1 MVLAANTPDSLDGVD
16 TNELRQFSQ
25 TFWVN
30 SCVTTLLDEITSL
43 DWDVTPLDDQPYA
56 GKKDAIEK
64 AKKFLSYPNK
74 NRESWT
80 TIQRAV
86 LKDILELDAGII
98 VKVYTRDSYDWEN
111 IEPKSGA
118 PMLKPRGERQL
129 TELYARDGA
138 SFLMEAD
145 KFGYVAGYWQ
155 YSYQIP
161 AHPIWFDRDEICYI
175 KRNQRSM
182 SVYGYAPTQAILDL
196 VKSLYYSTIYNKKFF
211 EETAIPDGVLSVLN
225 MDEQGKKEL
234 LAQWSDSFK
243 GQPHKFAVVNQDI
256 KWLPLTALQ
265 RELEFLETQTWYYK
279 LVIGMYGLTPAE
291 LGITDDV
298 NKSTSTTQAEL
309 SRRKGI
315 RPLLKLM
322 EKYIN
327 EEIMPDIAEGLQFQY
342 IYDDPVEMN
351 KKLANWE
358 MMLNMHV
365 KTPNEIREEMG
376 LEPIEGGDEMYDR
389 FGLGTQPSNKFGTQG
404 KEEGEG
410 KGDEEGEKLKKNL
423 KIEKKYKVDNE
434 SKYAHER
441 FDLSKADLLSD
452 SGSDRSAYEMPD
464 GKILKIVKTARGLA
478 QNLGEGLNWKLLPKM
493 YEKGKDYVIV
503 EKVNRDDKRT
513 NEMLRGLQGY
523 RGDDW
528 AKKTPGILR
537 EFKRL
542 SKEYPGCEFEEV
554 VNHDLIF
561 GDFKKAKN
569 WGWKEERPYLLD
581 AGTIMPEILDKNF
594 VNQFKELWF
603 EIVKIRR
610 EARRKGNAVLTKSF
624 DLIKSKYKKMS
635 YEELIAEHKKLVAVL
650 ESQDPDELDDELKE
664 QKAELEQYI
673 AEYEKLDKSLF
684 EKEEKIEW
692 ITVNGKHIP
701 IKPGQ
706 TKDEAVHE
714 NIEGFGEKEDRKT
727 PAPKLREQENIEIPK
742 EEQVYNSPLKLT
754 EDTWKYTPREGKIK
768 LLSELGYDE
777 SWADTKTIPELVQR
791 GGGMIAAKLKEMSVK
806 LLELMDNEL
815 KINWSDKEEE
825 GGKSQFEQEKIEGQR
840 RRMSPEHK
848 KEQLKIASE
857 IKRIKSEIDS
867 GKDPKEFDDDLNS
880 LDGNIDQE
888 TAEKIGYDKIK
899 EEIIN
904 IIQSRKVN
912 KGIND
917 GQYYR
922 DPPEVIGNNPSVVY
936 QPQNMKLIEES
947 KKPRKIEDSKKNKEI
962 CPYCGHPTLSEE
974 PNEQSI
980 ENEQK
985 RFRCAFCHAYL
996 EQQDLMDNEVL
1007 EQLES
1012 LMTGNN
1018 QTKPVSIPNWSP
1030 KACACETCKSLGEGM
1045 LVKDYVGF
1053 DYYKSKDDVIR
1064 YILSKEYED
1073 LLKKFF
1079 KDLDIEVIYK
1089 IKMALIEGVQ
1099 ENKSITEV
1107 ANMINKFLKDKDR
1120 SMVIARNELMR
1131 SVNEGN
1137 KMRMKGSGV
1146 RKVIWLT
1153 AKDERTC
1160 PICKKLDHKVFDID
1174 KVKNPIDVHVNCR
1187 CTYTDYVEI

>member
-1 MVLAANTPDSLDGVD
+1 MVLAANTPDSLDDVD

-569 WGWKEERPYLLD
+569 WG
-581 AGTIMPEILDKNF
+581 
-594 VNQFKELWF
+594 
-603 EIVKIRR
+603 
-610 EARRKGNAVLTKSF
+610 
-624 DLIKSKYKKMS
+624 
-635 YEELIAEHKKLVAVL
+635 
-650 ESQDPDELDDELKE
+650 
-664 QKAELEQYI
+664 
-673 AEYEKLDKSLF
+673 
-684 EKEEKIEW
+684 
-692 ITVNGKHIP
+692 
-701 IKPGQ
+701 
-706 TKDEAVHE
+706 
-714 NIEGFGEKEDRKT
+714 
-727 PAPKLREQENIEIPK
+727 
-742 EEQVYNSPLKLT
+742 
-754 EDTWKYTPREGKIK
+754 
-768 LLSELGYDE
+768 
-777 SWADTKTIPELVQR
+777 
-791 GGGMIAAKLKEMSVK
+791 
-806 LLELMDNEL
+806 
-815 KINWSDKEEE
+815 
-825 GGKSQFEQEKIEGQR
+825 
-840 RRMSPEHK
+840 
-848 KEQLKIASE
+848 
-857 IKRIKSEIDS
+857 
-867 GKDPKEFDDDLNS
+867 
-880 LDGNIDQE
+880 
-888 TAEKIGYDKIK
+888 
-899 EEIIN
+899 
-904 IIQSRKVN
+904 
-912 KGIND
+912 
-917 GQYYR
+917 
-922 DPPEVIGNNPSVVY
+922 
-936 QPQNMKLIEES
+936 
-947 KKPRKIEDSKKNKEI
+947 
-962 CPYCGHPTLSEE
+962 
-974 PNEQSI
+974 
-980 ENEQK
+980 
-985 RFRCAFCHAYL
+985 
-996 EQQDLMDNEVL
+996 
-1007 EQLES
+1007 
-1012 LMTGNN
+1012 
-1018 QTKPVSIPNWSP
+1018 
-1030 KACACETCKSLGEGM
+1030 
-1045 LVKDYVGF
+1045 
-1053 DYYKSKDDVIR
+1053 
-1064 YILSKEYED
+1064 
-1073 LLKKFF
+1073 
-1079 KDLDIEVIYK
+1079 
-1089 IKMALIEGVQ
+1089 
-1099 ENKSITEV
+1099 
-1107 ANMINKFLKDKDR
+1107 
-1120 SMVIARNELMR
+1120 
-1131 SVNEGN
+1131 
-1137 KMRMKGSGV
+1137 
-1146 RKVIWLT
+1146 
-1153 AKDERTC
+1153 
-1160 PICKKLDHKVFDID
+1160 
-1174 KVKNPIDVHVNCR
+1174 
-1187 CTYTDYVEI
+1187 